1 MNDVRFNSNVWL
13 IAAVCLF
20 YLVPITSNLYV
31 LTAWLAPALLLI
43 YMYRERVKHSVPI
56 ALAFVSVVMIISNR
70 SVIPG
75 GLVVD
80 SITVLISTVMLIVL
94 LLLNKWVVTQ
104 TRHAAAL
111 LFFPLLMTSFEY
123 FVSYGNVFGTFN
135 STAYSQLAI
144 RPLAMLASVFGIWGI
159 VFIQYL
165 FASLLAYTFQS
176 GFREGVGQHKRLLI
190 STVTVLLLFVGGG
203 VVLESGQNQAKTIK
217 VTGITPDRIIWDDTI
232 QHLFDQWEKK
242 GFYDQLAEHSA
253 LVEQINRINEG
264 LFLRTEQELDRGS
277 SLISWSEGAS
287 IVLEQE
293 EQAFLRRLQSLSA
306 AHGAVLVVGYVRINA
321 PDGAKMD
328 NQVVIIDAD
337 GMIKAEYSKF
347 SLVPGE
353 ERYFHKG
360 EEAVPVVETAIGKI
374 AVAICFDADFPHRIR
389 EAGLHNPDI
398 FIIPSS
404 DWESI
409 TPYHTEISAF
419 RAIENQMPVL
429 RVTHAGM
436 SAVYDAKGRKV
447 SEMNDLDSD
456 HGIVF
461 KAELPLSD
469 RKHTVYKIIGDLLPL
484 LSGAAALLILTIT
497 VAVTINSKMR
507 KARTT

>member
-1 MNDVRFNSNVWL
+1 MRFNSNVWL
-13 IAAVCLF
+13 IAAVCLL

-31 LTAWLAPALLLI
+31 LSAWLAPAILLI

-56 ALAFVSVVMIISNR
+56 ALACVSVVMIISNR

-94 LLLNKWVVTQ
+94 LLLNKWVVTR
-104 TRHAAAL
+104 TRHAASL
-111 LFFPLLMTSFEY
+111 LFFPMLMTSFEY
-123 FVSYGNVFGTFN
+123 FTSYGNAFGTFN

-144 RPLAMLASVFGIWGI
+144 RPLAMLASVSGIWGI

-165 FASLLAYTFQS
+165 FASLLAYTLQS
-176 GFREGVGQHKRLLI
+176 GCREGVRQHKRLLI
-190 STVTVLLLFVGGG
+190 STITVLLLFAGGG
-203 VVLESGQNQAKTIK
+203 VVLESGQNQPETIK
-217 VTGITPDRIIWDDTI
+217 VSGVTPDRIIWDDTI
-232 QHLFDQWEKK
+232 QQLFDQWEKK
-242 GFYDQLAEHSA
+242 GFYDQLSGQPE

-264 LFLRTEQELDRGS
+264 LFLRTEQELERGS
-277 SLISWSEGAS
+277 TLISWSEGAS
-287 IVLEQE
+287 LVLEQE
-293 EQAFLRRLQSLSA
+293 EEAFLRRLQSLSA
-306 AHGAVLVVGYVRINA
+306 EHGAVLVAGYVRINA
-321 PDGAKMD
+321 PEGAKMD

-337 GMIKAEYSKF
+337 GKIKAEYSKF

-374 AVAICFDADFPHRIR
+374 AAAICFDADFPHRIR
-389 EAGLHNPDI
+389 EAGLQNPDV

-419 RAIENQMPVL
+419 RAIENQMPIL

-436 SAVYDAKGRKV
+436 SAVYDAKGREV
-447 SEMNDLDSD
+447 SEMNDLNSD

-461 KAELPLSD
+461 TAELPLSD
-469 RKHTVYKIIGDLLPL
+469 QKHTVYKFIGDLLPL
-484 LSGAAALLILTIT
+484 LCGAAALLILTIT
-497 VAVTINSKMR
+497 VAVTIISKVR
-507 KARTT
+507 KSRTT

>member
-1 MNDVRFNSNVWL
+1 VRFNSNVWL

-20 YLVPITSNLYV
+20 YLVPITSSLYV

-94 LLLNKWVVTQ
+94 LLLNKWVVTR

-123 FVSYGNVFGTFN
+123 FASYGNAFGTFN

-176 GFREGVGQHKRLLI
+176 GFREGVRQHKRLLI

-203 VVLESGQNQAKTIK
+203 VVLESGQNQAETIK

-232 QHLFDQWEKK
+232 QQLFDQWEKT
-242 GFYDQLAEHSA
+242 GFDDQLAEQSV

-264 LFLRTEQELDRGS
+264 LFLRTEQELERGS

-293 EQAFLRRLQSLSA
+293 EQAFLRRLQTLSA
-306 AHGAVLVVGYVRINA
+306 AHGAVLIVGYVRINA

-337 GMIKAEYSKF
+337 GTIKAEYSKF

-389 EAGLHNPDI
+389 EAGLHNPDV

-461 KAELPLSD
+461 TAELPLSD

-484 LSGAAALLILTIT
+484 LCGAASLLILTIT
-497 VAVTINSKMR
+497 VAVTIISKVR